1 MTAHADSIKLAIVA
15 AQAADEKL
23 ADDIVVIDVSEQLVI
38 TDCFVLA
45 SGTNERQV
53 DAIVDEVED
62 KLREAGAKPVRR
74 EGTRENRWVLLDYG
88 TVVIHVQRTEERE
101 FYALDNLWA
110 DCPVIEVEGIE
121 GAGTRGEGDAVD
133 PFSVTSQDDLPLA
146 GEGPS
151 TDDF

>member
-74 EGTRENRWVLLDYG
+74 EDRKS
-88 TVVIHVQRTEERE
+88 VV
-101 FYALDNLWA
+101 
-110 DCPVIEVEGIE
+110 
-121 GAGTRGEGDAVD
+121 
-133 PFSVTSQDDLPLA
+133 
-146 GEGPS
+146 
-151 TDDF
+151 